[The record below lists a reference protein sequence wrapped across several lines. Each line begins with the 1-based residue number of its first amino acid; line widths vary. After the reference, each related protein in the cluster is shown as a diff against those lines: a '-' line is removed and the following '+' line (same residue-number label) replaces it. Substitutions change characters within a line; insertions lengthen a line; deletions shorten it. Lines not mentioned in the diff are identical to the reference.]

1 MDLSY
6 SVPDEFKGDEDLD
19 ELFSSDDEGAVG
31 GEPPAAVGEPPRRDL
46 ASDVARLASWMGGM
60 GLQRHVASLMKAG
73 VRSLEE
79 VGTLAPEVVAGW
91 ADANDLTG
99 KQRAVLLQSCAQL
112 SGGSGS
118 VGV

>member
-19 ELFSSDDEGAVG
+19 ELFSSDDEDAAAARAVG

-99 KQRAVLLQSCAQL
+99 KQRAVYSSTKL
-112 SGGSGS
+112 
-118 VGV
+118 

>member
-19 ELFSSDDEGAVG
+19 ELFSSDDEDAALHTAVAY
-31 GEPPAAVGEPPRRDL
+31 PAAVGEPPRRDL

-99 KQRAVLLQSCAQL
+99 KQRAVYSSTKL
-112 SGGSGS
+112 
-118 VGV
+118 